1 MRSLKVIA
9 PIIIC
14 FIMLIVDYLELGMG
28 SEGSNLIILLFIK
41 INYVIL
47 LCLFLNLFFEKKFF
61 KGIALGGF
69 VAQLIFASYSIFSVF
84 SAKRLNYDLDII
96 YLTIFLQFLR
106 IVAIYCIV
114 SNKHELRSE
123 GATNSTQ

>member
-1 MRSLKVIA
+1 MRGLKVVA

-14 FIMLIVDYLELGMG
+14 LIMLIIDYLELGMG
-28 SEGSNLIILLFIK
+28 SEGSNLIVLLFIK
-41 INYVIL
+41 INYGIL
-47 LCLFLNLFFEKKFF
+47 LCLFLNLFFEKKLF
-61 KGIALGGF
+61 KFIALGGF

-84 SAKRLNYDLDII
+84 AAKRLNYDLDII

-106 IVAIYCIV
+106 IVAIYCII